1 MNRNDKVEIDKTLKR
16 AGKILIVQVIVILI
30 TLIWYINKQL

>member
-1 MNRNDKVEIDKTLKR
+1 MNREEKTEIDKTLKK
-16 AGKILIVQVIVILI
+16 AGKVLIVQVIVILI

>member
-1 MNRNDKVEIDKTLKR
+1 MNRNDKEEIDKTLKR
-16 AGKILIVQVIVILI
+16 ASKILIVQVIVILI

>member
-1 MNRNDKVEIDKTLKR
+1 MNREEKEEIDKTLKR
-16 AGKILIVQVIVILI
+16 AGKVLIVQVIVILT

>member
-1 MNRNDKVEIDKTLKR
+1 MNREDKTEIDKTLKI
-16 AGKILIVQVIVILI
+16 AGKVLIVQVIVILI